1 MLHVG
6 FTGTRRGMTTRQELA
21 FQRVLGGLGA
31 VTAFHHGDCIGAD
44 YQAHEIAAMLDI
56 PIVIHPPIDGSRRAF
71 CATSTDLASWCVA
84 EIRKPLPYLERNRAI
99 VDASS
104 VLIAVPYE
112 ARGSVPR
119 SGTWSTVRYAVK
131 RGVTVIVI
139 RPDGTVEE
147 A

>member
-56 PIVIHPPIDGSRRAF
+56 PIVIHPPIDSSRRAF
-71 CATSTDLASWCVA
+71 CAAATVS
-84 EIRKPLPYLERNRAI
+84 EPLPYPGRNRAI

-139 RPDGTVEE
+139 RPDGEIDS
-147 A
+147 

>member
-6 FTGTRRGMTTRQELA
+6 FTGTRRGMNTRQELTV
-21 FQRVLGGLGA
+21 QRVLDRLGA

-56 PIVIHPPIDGSRRAF
+56 PIVIHPPIDSSRRAF
-71 CATSTDLASWCVA
+71 CAAATVS
-84 EIRKPLPYLERNRAI
+84 EPLPYRGRNRAI
-99 VDASS
+99 VDASR

-139 RPDGTVEE
+139 RPDGEIDS
-147 A
+147 